1 MSVTPEDLMAYA
13 DGALEG
19 ADRARVEAAIAADPS
34 LQAQVEKHRALSG
47 LLTAAYAPVL
57 EEAVPTRLTQAA
69 REAPTADNVASIES
83 ARSRR
88 PPSPW
93 RLREWGAMAA
103 ALLLG
108 VIIGGQ
114 TLRPADT
121 IVASYDG
128 LEARGALARALETQ
142 LAADDGPVR
151 IGISFRSKSGDAC
164 RTFSASSG
172 ALNGLACKNGPN
184 WRIDIAM
191 RGAALAATEFRTAG
205 VETPP
210 EVLAR
215 VDEMIVGDPLDA
227 TGERRARS
235 QNWRALK

>member
-1 MSVTPEDLMAYA
+1 MSVTAEDLMAYA

-19 ADRARVEAAIAADPS
+19 ADKARVEAAIAADPS
-34 LQAQVEKHRALSG
+34 LWAQVERHRALSG
-47 LLTAAYAPVL
+47 RLAAAYAPMI
-57 EEAVPTRLTQAA
+57 EEAVPPRLTRAA
-69 REAPTADNVASIES
+69 REAPTADNVASLDA
-83 ARSRR
+83 ARARR
-88 PPSPW
+88 ATSPW
-93 RLREWGAMAA
+93 RVREWGAMAA

-114 TLRPADT
+114 TLRPAGG
-121 IVASYDG
+121 IVASHDG

-151 IGISFRSKSGDAC
+151 IGLSFRSKSGDAC

-172 ALNGLACKNGPN
+172 ALNGLACKDGAS

-191 RGAALAATEFRTAG
+191 RGAARTATEFRTAG
-205 VETPP
+205 VDTPP

-215 VDEMIVGDPLDA
+215 VDELIVGDPLDA
-227 TGERRARS
+227 TDEKQARS
-235 QNWRALK
+235 QRWRAVK